1 MTMRLVVASAALLAF
16 GFSALPLNAQ
26 SFTPDQ
32 ADRAAAVKEGN
43 VNWYTSTP
51 FPLVQSLADKFTQD
65 TGVKVTLL
73 RTGGEAVL
81 RRFLQEYQAGQAG
94 ADVLTMSD
102 AGAAA
107 GLTRQ
112 GVFVPFKPEGFD
124 KVIDTAKDKDGN
136 WIAQRVH
143 LIGMPIR
150 TDLVPERDRPKTWS
164 DLKDSKYKGK
174 MVMPDPSFTAI
185 QLTVVGMLSRKL
197 GWDFYKALRA
207 NDTMIV
213 QGHQQVFKT
222 MQQGERVIGA
232 EGSDPSSYNNGKPLP
247 NQTMIYPTE
256 GVFTVCSPVA
266 IVKNA
271 RNPNA
276 AKLFAQFMLS
286 AVAQKIIAA
295 NAIHSSRLDIAP
307 PDGQPPLSEV
317 KVIPIDLDYIEK
329 NSKMLKTKFGEI
341 FQ

>member
-1 MTMRLVVASAALLAF
+1 
-16 GFSALPLNAQ
+16 
-26 SFTPDQ
+26 
-32 ADRAAAVKEGN
+32 
-43 VNWYTSTP
+43 
-51 FPLVQSLADKFTQD
+51 
-65 TGVKVTLL
+65 
-73 RTGGEAVL
+73 
-81 RRFLQEYQAGQAG
+81 
-94 ADVLTMSD
+94 
-102 AGAAA
+102 
-107 GLTRQ
+107 
-112 GVFVPFKPEGFD
+112 
-124 KVIDTAKDKDGN
+124 
-136 WIAQRVH
+136 
-143 LIGMPIR
+143 
-150 TDLVPERDRPKTWS
+150 
-164 DLKDSKYKGK
+164 
-174 MVMPDPSFTAI
+174 
-185 QLTVVGMLSRKL
+185 MLSRKL

-286 AVAQKIIAA
+286 PVAQKIIAA

>member
-1 MTMRLVVASAALLAF
+1 MRRIAHAAAF
-16 GFSALPLNAQ
+16 VFALTFVCSPGW

-32 ADRAAAVKEGN
+32 ANRAAAVKEGN

-51 FPLVQSLADKFTQD
+51 FPLVQILADRFTQD

-102 AGAAA
+102 AGAASA
-107 GLTRQ
+107 LARQ

-124 KVIDTAKDKDGN
+124 KVVDTAKDKDGQ

-143 LIGMPIR
+143 LIGMPVR
-150 TDLVPERDRPKTWS
+150 TDLVPETERPKTWS
-164 DLKDSKYKGK
+164 DLKDPKYKGK

-185 QLTVVGMLSRKL
+185 QLTVVGMLSQKL
-197 GWDFYKALRA
+197 GWEFYQALRK

-232 EGSDPSSYNNGKPLP
+232 EGSDPSSFNKGKPLP
-247 NQTMIYPTE
+247 NQAVIYPTE

-286 AVAQKIIAA
+286 ETAQTIIAE

-307 PDGQPPLSEV
+307 PQGQPSLKEV
-317 KVIPIDLDYIEK
+317 KIIPIDVDYIEK
-329 NSKMLKTKFGEI
+329 NAKMLKTKFGEI